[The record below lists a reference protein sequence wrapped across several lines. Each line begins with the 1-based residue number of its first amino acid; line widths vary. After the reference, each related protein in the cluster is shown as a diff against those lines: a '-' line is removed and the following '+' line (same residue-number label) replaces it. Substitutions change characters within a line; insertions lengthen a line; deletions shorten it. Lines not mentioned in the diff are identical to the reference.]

1 MITPRWTLEAF
12 IRIIIT
18 VGSLRAKCT
27 LARVIETEAPKRAN
41 GAVAEARICVSPT
54 GTISTIWS
62 SPSGRCTSLTQI
74 TYILPRRRLK
84 AARLTVVTIRL
95 VVSRGISTYF
105 AILTLHRFR
114 KRRIRARAACVAKR
128 RSTPDRIPTRLAS
141 NARRPI
147 SDRSEATF
155 GALRTVRCCGA
166 AVSSRGTVIT

>member
-27 LARVIETEAPKRAN
+27 LARVIETEASKRAN

-95 VVSRGISTYF
+95 VVSRGIYSKED
-105 AILTLHRFR
+105 LHHGGCTKRNE
-114 KRRIRARAACVAKR
+114 KRR
-128 RSTPDRIPTRLAS
+128 L
-141 NARRPI
+141 
-147 SDRSEATF
+147 
-155 GALRTVRCCGA
+155 GAIIGCCCMYWHSKTLYGMIL
-166 AVSSRGTVIT
+166 VLNVLE